1 LPLSDWPYLYFRFS
15 KASGSLEPKAM
26 YHYTGHFNKALCGPH
41 LASEQKGHVIH
52 SFPCGSAHRT
62 AKSQDVWVLA
72 KTRCKFGIEADL
84 QTSACIYSS
93 AVFLEFACFA
103 SAAMAFWHIHGAI
116 RPRELAA
123 GVWAHGHL
131 LGCLEHFWCLAQ
143 RIALTFG

>member
-1 LPLSDWPYLYFRFS
+1 
-15 KASGSLEPKAM
+15 M

-41 LASEQKGHVIH
+41 LASEQKCHVIH
-52 SFPCGSAHRT
+52 SFRCGSAHRT

-93 AVFLEFACFA
+93 AVFFRVRLFRI
-103 SAAMAFWHIHGAI
+103 SSYGI
-116 RPRELAA
+116 LAHTRGYQAQGA